1 MLAWS
6 ADTFTSAFAPE
17 HFANR
22 ITNLEVGVSV
32 RMTLNS
38 FGFSLL
44 LRQRIKDQEINL
56 ELNGRARRLGDR
68 DAPPSGVGDST
79 LAVFPALYTHLLRES
94 KAF

>member
-1 MLAWS
+1 M
-6 ADTFTSAFAPE
+6 
-17 HFANR
+17 
-22 ITNLEVGVSV
+22 GVSV

-38 FGFSLL
+38 FDFSLL
-44 LRQRIKDQEINL
+44 LRQRIKDQINL
-56 ELNGRARRLGDR
+56 GLNRRAGRLGDR